1 MVGGTGNTRL
11 VSGPDPDPAKRA
23 DTQSDAGRLCG
34 RTSPGDIHPAEA
46 PQTYPPLSVWRR
58 DVGDRG
64 DVIGVDRC
72 GASASGLVVMRE
84 DGCTE
89 EPVCHRALAL
99 LERNE
104 V

>member
-11 VSGPDPDPAKRA
+11 VSDPDPDPAKRA

-46 PQTYPPLSVWRR
+46 PQTYPPLRVWQRA
-58 DVGDRG
+58 VGDRG

-72 GASASGLVVMRE
+72 GASASGLVVRRE
-84 DGCTE
+84 DGCTV
-89 EPVCHRALAL
+89 EPVCQQALAL

-104 V
+104 A